1 MKNINS
7 GRGFKY
13 GALLVAVLIVG
24 CGNEKGGETEAH
36 SHNQEGGVT
45 KEYVM
50 KNGYTAC
57 PDGLSEN
64 GKVVPPDLLKEIKK
78 VKVKIPDDAQIRK
91 DKRSNVYYYDTIIP
105 LDPSQGEQPVIGCSP
120 NAEELMAWSCKKNPE
135 LDGMPCEPEVM
146 KNLPEKWDEQH
157 GDCKRTNVVVS
168 DLIMECEF

>member
-24 CGNEKGGETEAH
+24 CSNEKGGETAAH

-64 GKVVPPDLLKEIKK
+64 GKVVSPDLLKEIKK

-91 DKRSNVYYYDTIIP
+91 DKRSNVY
-105 LDPSQGEQPVIGCSP
+105 
-120 NAEELMAWSCKKNPE
+120 
-135 LDGMPCEPEVM
+135 
-146 KNLPEKWDEQH
+146 
-157 GDCKRTNVVVS
+157 
-168 DLIMECEF
+168 